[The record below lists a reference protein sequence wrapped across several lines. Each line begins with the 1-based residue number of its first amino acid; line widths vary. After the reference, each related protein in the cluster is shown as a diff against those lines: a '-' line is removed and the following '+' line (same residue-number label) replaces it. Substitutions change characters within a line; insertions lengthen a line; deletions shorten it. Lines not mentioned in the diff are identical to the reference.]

1 MDQKRLP
8 DGTRGHIN
16 ANLPFVFVT
25 ARINLAH
32 KLEAD
37 LKKRGVDVHKL
48 GLWNIAKYQDCII
61 VIDECVTAAGSL
73 VNGVTVHHPTRTLQ
87 TLRKVTGMSCYLFL
101 MDAEHFDADGKGKT
115 LLKDIAHD

>member
-32 KLEAD
+32 KLEAG
-37 LKKRGVDVHKL
+37 LKKRGVDVHNYKIKPKDISMEEWLNHARIIISIEQVNKL
-48 GLWNIAKYQDCII
+48 GLGNICK
-61 VIDECVTAAGSL
+61 VRGTK
-73 VNGVTVHHPTRTLQ
+73 TV
-87 TLRKVTGMSCYLFL
+87 SS
-101 MDAEHFDADGKGKT
+101 
-115 LLKDIAHD
+115 